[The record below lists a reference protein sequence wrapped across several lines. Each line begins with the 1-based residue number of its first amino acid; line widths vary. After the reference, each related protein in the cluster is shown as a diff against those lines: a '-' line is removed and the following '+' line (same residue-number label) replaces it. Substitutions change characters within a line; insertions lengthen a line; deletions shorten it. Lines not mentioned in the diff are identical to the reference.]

1 MSAGKPPPIL
11 VTGTHYSA
19 TTWVGRVLAK
29 APRVAYLHE
38 PFNPTVRP
46 GICRARFRHWY
57 THLTDADGA
66 AYLPALRDSLRFRY
80 GYRDELASL
89 RTPKDA
95 ARMARD
101 AASFARWRL
110 LGYRP
115 LVKDPIAL
123 LSAEWLHRTFGMRV
137 VVTVRHPAA
146 FAHSMKRRGDRH
158 PFGDFLA
165 QPALMS
171 GPLVRFAPQIEAFAA
186 EPPDVIDAAGLLWRL
201 LAEVM
206 AGYRERHPDWLFV
219 RHEDLMADPEA
230 RFAHLFAA
238 LGLPFTGEVRRF
250 IAATTAAE
258 NRGDATRVQRPGY
271 VRRNPTEVAGRWK
284 RELSAGEVHRV
295 RRWVE
300 PVVGAFYGSGDD
312 PVAVHHGWSGAADED
327 ACRGL

>member
-1 MSAGKPPPIL
+1 VSTAEPPPPIL

-19 TTWVGRVLAK
+19 TTWVGRVLAR
-29 APRVAYLHE
+29 APRVGYIHE

-57 THLTDADGA
+57 TYLSGADGD
-66 AYLPALRDSLRFRY
+66 AYLPALRDTLRFRY
-80 GYRDELASL
+80 SYRDELASL
-89 RTPKDA
+89 RSGRDA

-101 AASFARWRL
+101 AANFARWRL

-123 LSAEWLHRTFGMRV
+123 LSAGWLHRTFGMRV

-171 GPLVRFAPQIEAFAA
+171 GPLARFRPQIEAFAA

-219 RHEDLMADPEA
+219 RHENLMADPEA
-230 RFAHLFAA
+230 RFAELFAA
-238 LGLPFTGEVRRF
+238 LGLPFTDPVRRF
-250 IAATTAAE
+250 VAATTAAE
-258 NRGDATRVQRPGY
+258 NRSDATRVRHPDY
-271 VRRNPTEVAGRWK
+271 VRRNLTEVAERWK
-284 RELSAGEVHRV
+284 RELSAEEVDRV
-295 RRWVE
+295 RCWVE
-300 PVVGAFYGSGDD
+300 PVVAAFYARENGS
-312 PVAVHHGWSGAADED
+312 PK
-327 ACRGL
+327 